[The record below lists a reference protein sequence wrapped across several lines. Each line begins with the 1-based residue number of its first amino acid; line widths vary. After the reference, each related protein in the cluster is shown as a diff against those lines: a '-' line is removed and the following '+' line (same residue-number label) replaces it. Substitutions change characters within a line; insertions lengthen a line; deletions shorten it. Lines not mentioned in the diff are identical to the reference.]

1 MFIDTHAHLFYPNFS
16 QRDGFP
22 EGELD
27 EIISK
32 AKQDGVDYILVPATD
47 LKSAEQVIE
56 LTKKY
61 DMIYGAVGI
70 HPHDTKDWDLSCI
83 PKIEKLA
90 KNKKIVA
97 IGEIGLDYYYDFSPK
112 EKQIEAF
119 KAQIE
124 LALKLD
130 LPVIIHNRDSDEDM
144 MEIIRSYCGAGLKAQ
159 FHCYNGSLEDAMEL
173 VGMNYMISFTGNIT
187 FKKADNLRKILQH
200 IPPENLLLETDSPFM
215 TPVPHRGK
223 RNEPSYV
230 KYVAEKIAELHKLR
244 IEDVARI
251 TSFNAFRIFGIGS
264 KPETAFT
271 YKLGNS
277 LYINVTNRCNAHC
290 TFCRRKDNPVLR
302 GYNLGM
308 ERSKEPSSEVFIKE
322 IGNPKNYNEI
332 VFCGY
337 GEPTIRWDVV
347 KAISKYVKDNGGKT
361 RLNTNGHGNIINKK
375 NIAPEMKGLI
385 DVVSISLNTFN
396 PKQYSELVGLDT
408 SYFDEMID
416 FSKKS
421 KPFVEKIV
429 MTIVSISEVDIERA
443 RKITEEEIGAEFRI
457 REFFSS
463 EG

>member
-1 MFIDTHAHLFYPNFS
+1 MFIDTHAHLFYPNF
-16 QRDGFP
+16 

-27 EIISK
+27 AIISV
-32 AKQDGVDYILVPATD
+32 AKQNGVDYILVPATD

-61 DMIYGAVGI
+61 EMVYGAVGI
-70 HPHDTKDWDLSCI
+70 HPHDTKNWNSSFI
-83 PKIEKLA
+83 SKVEKLA
-90 KNKKIVA
+90 ENKKIVA

-130 LPVIIHNRDSDEDM
+130 LSVIIHNRDSDKDM

-159 FHCYNGSLEDAMEL
+159 FHCFNGSLEDAMEL
-173 VGMNYMISFTGNIT
+173 VDMNYMISFTGNIT

-223 RNEPSYV
+223 RNEPAYV
-230 KYVAEKIAELHKLR
+230 KFVAEKIAELHKLR

-251 TSFNAFRIFGIGS
+251 TSFNAFRMFGIGS
-264 KPETAFT
+264 KTETAFT

-290 TFCRRKDNPVLR
+290 TFCRRKDNPILR

-308 ERSKEPSSEVFIKE
+308 ERSEEPSADVYVKE
-322 IGNPKNYNEI
+322 IGDPKDYKEI

-347 KAISKYVKDNGGKT
+347 KEISKYVKDNGGKT
-361 RLNTNGHGNIINKK
+361 RLNTNGHGSIINKTD
-375 NIAPEMKGLI
+375 ITSEMKGLI
-385 DVVSISLNTFN
+385 DVVSISLNTFD
-396 PKQYSELVGLDT
+396 PKQYSELVGLET

-416 FSKKS
+416 FAKKS
-421 KPFVEKIV
+421 KPYVEKVV
-429 MTIVSISEVDIERA
+429 MTIVSIDEVDIERA
-443 RKITEEEIGAEFRI
+443 RKITEEEIGAEFRV

>member
-1 MFIDTHAHLFYPNFS
+1 MFIDTHAHLFYPNF
-16 QRDGFP
+16 
-22 EGELD
+22 EGELGA
-27 EIISK
+27 IISG
-32 AKQDGVDYILVPATD
+32 AEQNGVDYILVPATD

-61 DMIYGAVGI
+61 EMVYGAVGI
-70 HPHDTKDWDLSCI
+70 HPHDAKKWNSSFI
-83 PKIEKLA
+83 SKVEKLA

-130 LPVIIHNRDSDEDM
+130 LPVIIHNRDSDKDM

-187 FKKADNLRKILQH
+187 FKNADGLRKILQH

-230 KYVAEKIAELHKLR
+230 KFIAEKIAELHQLR

-264 KPETAFT
+264 KPETALT

-277 LYINVTNRCNAHC
+277 LYVNVTNRCNAQC
-290 TFCRRKDNPVLR
+290 TFCRRKDNPILR

-308 ERSKEPSSEVFIKE
+308 ERSEEPSADVFIKE
-322 IGNPKNYNEI
+322 IGDPKNYKEI

-347 KAISKYVKDNGGKT
+347 KEISKYIKANGGIT
-361 RLNTNGHGNIINKK
+361 RLNTNGHGSIINKK
-375 NIAPEMKGLI
+375 NITPEMKGLI
-385 DVVSISLNTFN
+385 DVVSISLNTFD
-396 PKQYSELVGLDT
+396 PKQYSELVGLET

-416 FSKKS
+416 FAKKS
-421 KPFVEKIV
+421 KPFVEKVV
-429 MTIVSISEVDIERA
+429 MTIVSIDEVDIERA
-443 RKITEEEIGAEFRI
+443 RKITEEEIGAEFRV

>member
-1 MFIDTHAHLFYPNFS
+1 MYIDTHAHLFYPNF
-16 QRDGFP
+16 

-27 EIISK
+27 EIISR
-32 AKQDGVDYILVPATD
+32 AKQNNIDFILVPATD
-47 LKSAEQVIE
+47 IKTAQQVID

-61 DMIYGAVGI
+61 EMIYGAVGV
-70 HPHDTKDWDLSCI
+70 HPHDTKDWDPSFI

-90 KNKKIVA
+90 KNNKIVA

-112 EKQIEAF
+112 EKQIDAF

-130 LPVIIHNRDSDEDM
+130 LPIIVHNRDSDEDV
-144 MEIIRSYCGAGLKAQ
+144 MEIIRSYCGSGLKAQ
-159 FHCYNGSLEDAMEL
+159 FHCFNGSIEDAMEL

-187 FKKADNLRKILQH
+187 FKKADNLRKVLQH

-230 KYVAEKIAELHKLR
+230 KYIAEQIAELHNLR
-244 IEDVARI
+244 LLDVARI
-251 TSFNAFRIFGIGS
+251 TSFNTFRTFGIGS
-264 KPETAFT
+264 KGESVFT
-271 YKLGNS
+271 YTLGNA
-277 LYINVTNRCNAHC
+277 LYINITNRCNAKC
-290 TFCRRKDNPVLR
+290 VFCKRKENPVLR

-308 ERSKEPSSEVFIKE
+308 ERSEEPSADVFIKE
-322 IGNPKNYNEI
+322 IGDPKKYSEI

-347 KAISKYVKDNGGKT
+347 KDISKYVKVNGGKT
-361 RLNTNGHGNIINKK
+361 RLNTNGHANVINKK
-375 NIAPEMKGLI
+375 DITSEMKGII
-385 DVVSISLNTFN
+385 DVVSISLNTFD
-396 PKQYSELVGLDT
+396 PKQYSELVGVET

-416 FSKKS
+416 FAKKA
-421 KPFVEKIV
+421 KPYVEKVV
-429 MTIVSISEVDIERA
+429 MTIVSIDEVDIERA
-443 RKITEEEIGAEFRI
+443 RKITEEEIGAEFRV

-463 EG
+463 EE

>member
-1 MFIDTHAHLFYPNFS
+1 MFIDTHAHLFYPNF
-16 QRDGFP
+16 

-27 EIISK
+27 EIISR
-32 AKQDGVDYILVPATD
+32 AKQNDVDYILVPATD
-47 LKSAEQVIE
+47 LKTAEEVID
-56 LTKKY
+56 LTERY
-61 DMIYGAVGI
+61 EMVYGAVGV
-70 HPHDTKDWDLSCI
+70 HPHDTKNWTSSLIS
-83 PKIEKLA
+83 KIEKLA
-90 KNKKIVA
+90 KHKKIVA

-112 EKQIEAF
+112 EKQREAF

-130 LPVIIHNRDSDEDM
+130 LPVIIHNRDSDEDV
-144 MEIIRSYCGAGLKAQ
+144 MEIIRGYCGAGLKAQ
-159 FHCYNGSLEDAMEL
+159 FHCFNGSLKDAMEL

-223 RNEPSYV
+223 RNEPAYV
-230 KYVAEKIAELHKLR
+230 KFVAEKIAELHKLR

-251 TSFNAFRIFGIGS
+251 TSFNAFRMFGIGS

-277 LYINVTNRCNAHC
+277 LYINVTNRCNANC
-290 TFCRRKDNPVLR
+290 VFCKRKEYPILR

-308 ERSKEPSSEVFIKE
+308 ERSEEPSADVYIKE
-322 IGNPKNYNEI
+322 IGNPKDYSEI

-337 GEPTIRWDVV
+337 GEPIIRWDIV
-347 KAISKYVKDNGGKT
+347 KEISKYVKDNGGNT

-375 NIAPEMKGLI
+375 DITSEMKGMI
-385 DVVSISLNTFN
+385 DVVSISLNTFD
-396 PKQYSELVGLDT
+396 PRQYSELVGLET

-416 FSKKS
+416 FAKKS
-421 KPFVEKIV
+421 KPYVDKVV
-429 MTIVSISEVDIERA
+429 MTIVSIDEVDIERA
-443 RKITEEEIGAEFRI
+443 RKITEEEIGAEFRV